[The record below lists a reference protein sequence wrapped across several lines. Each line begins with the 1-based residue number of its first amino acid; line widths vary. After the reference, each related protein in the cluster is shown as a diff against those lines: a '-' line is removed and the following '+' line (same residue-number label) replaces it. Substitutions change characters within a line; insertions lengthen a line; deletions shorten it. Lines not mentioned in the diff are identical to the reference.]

1 MWEILLSLK
10 HIFSE
15 VKKNKI
21 KRLGTK
27 FKLLLLFFFI
37 GFVNY
42 AQTARIKGVILD
54 ENSQPVNEANV
65 AAGDVATK
73 TDATGFYELN
83 IPANQQVTLVFTHVT
98 LKKVS
103 VTLQLKPNEDYEFN
117 AVMNDKAETLGEV
130 TVVNNRKRVQGVVN
144 IEPETIRKIPGANAG
159 IENILKSLP
168 GVSSNNE
175 LSTQYS
181 VRGGNYDENLVY
193 VNEVEIYRPF
203 LIRSGQQEGLSFTNT
218 DMVQNVDFSSGGF
231 QAKYGDKLSSV
242 LDITYRRPTKFGAS
256 LDASFLGGG
265 ISVDGVSKNQK
276 WTAITGVRYRDNS
289 LLVNSQETESNFR
302 PRFADLQSNI
312 TFTPNTK
319 WEFSLLTN
327 ISQNRYDYEPLSR
340 QTNFGTLQEP
350 IALQVVYEGEE
361 KDRYETYFAALKTT
375 YKVNEDFTLKLI
387 TSAYHT
393 LEQEYFDIFAAY
405 SLGEVDTN
413 IGSETFG
420 DVTFSRAV
428 GSQLSHARNDLDA
441 VIFNAEVKG
450 VHEIQ
455 KKHQIEW
462 GFKYT
467 REDIRDRII
476 EWEVIDSAGFS
487 LNPPK
492 GFPKNDQ
499 PYNPYVGPLAPY
511 NNVRS
516 KNFVNINRF
525 SGYVQWS
532 LKDKLGSSDVW
543 YNAGVR
549 VHQWQVEVDSPA
561 SDLIVSQNPGVYANV
576 NLDAKS
582 QITFSPRVQFALKP
596 DWEKDMVFR
605 ISGGLYRQPPFYREL
620 RDSLGVV
627 RPNVKAQSSVH
638 IVLSNDY
645 SFKLWNRP
653 FKMVTEAYYKSL
665 TDVNP
670 YTLENVRI
678 RYAANNS
685 AKAFAQGLDMRL
697 NGEFV
702 PGTESWFS
710 FGYLKTEENIN
721 DRGYIARPTDQRL
734 KFGILFQDY
743 MPKIPS
749 VKIYLNLVYNT
760 GLPGGSPSYAD
771 PYVYQSRLKDYR
783 RADVGFSYVLTER
796 NDRRP
801 EDHWLKAFKDL
812 SLGFEI
818 FNMFDNQ
825 NAITNTWVR
834 DVYTK
839 SQYGIPN
846 YLTTRT
852 FNLKLSVKL

>member
-1 MWEILLSLK
+1 M
-10 HIFSE
+10 
-15 VKKNKI
+15 
-21 KRLGTK
+21 GTK

-37 GFVNY
+37 GFVNF
-42 AQTARIKGVILD
+42 AQTARVKGVILD
-54 ENSQPVNEANV
+54 ENSNPVNEVNV
-65 AAGDVATK
+65 TSGTSATK

-98 LKKVS
+98 LKKVEVS
-103 VTLQLKPNEDYEFN
+103 LQLRANEDYEFN
-117 AVMNDKAETLGEV
+117 VVMNDKAESLGEV
-130 TVVNNRKRVQGVVN
+130 TVINNRKRVQGVVN
-144 IEPETIRKIPGANAG
+144 IEPEVIRKIPGANAG

-203 LIRSGQQEGLSFTNT
+203 LIRSGQQEGLSFTNS

-242 LDITYRRPTKFGAS
+242 LDITYRRPTKFGAA

-265 ISVDGVSKNQK
+265 LTIDAASKNQK
-276 WTAITGVRYRDNS
+276 WSSITGVRYRDNS
-289 LLVNSQETESNFR
+289 LLVNSQETESNFH
-302 PRFADLQSNI
+302 PTFADLQSNI

-319 WEFSLLTN
+319 WDFSLLTN
-327 ISQNRYDYEPLSR
+327 ISQNKYDYEPLSR

-350 IALQVVYEGEE
+350 IALVVVYDGQE

-375 YKVNEDFTLKLI
+375 YKASENFTLKLI

-393 LEQEYFDIFAAY
+393 LEQEYFDIAAAY
-405 SLGEVDTN
+405 SLGSVDTN
-413 IGSETFG
+413 IGSDTFG

-428 GSQLSHARNDLDA
+428 GSQLTHARNDLDA

-450 VHEIQ
+450 FHDIK

-467 REDIRDRII
+467 REDIRDRIV
-476 EWEVIDSAGFS
+476 EWEVVDSAGFS

-499 PYNPYVGPLAPY
+499 PYNSYTGPLSPY
-511 NNVRS
+511 NNTRS
-516 KNFVNINRF
+516 KNFVTINRF
-525 SGYVQWS
+525 SGYLQWS
-532 LKDKLGSSDVW
+532 LKDKIGTSEVW

-549 VHQWQVEVDSPA
+549 MHQWQADVDSPNGA
-561 SDLIVSQNPGVYANV
+561 AIVAQNPKFYANV
-576 NLDAKS
+576 DLKPKS
-582 QITFSPRVQFALKP
+582 QIVFSPRAQFAIKP
-596 DWEKDMVFR
+596 EWEKDMVFR
-605 ISGGLYRQPPFYREL
+605 ISGGLYHQPPFYREL

-645 SFKLWNRP
+645 SFRLWNRP
-653 FKMVTEAYYKSL
+653 FKMVTEAYYKSIS
-665 TDVNP
+665 DVNA
-670 YTLENVRI
+670 YTIDNVRI
-678 RYAANNS
+678 RYEATNS
-685 AKAFAQGLDMRL
+685 AKAFAQGLDLRL

-702 PGTESWFS
+702 PGTESWVS
-710 FGYLKTEENIN
+710 FGYLKTEENLN

-743 MPKIPS
+743 MPRIPN

-771 PYVYQSRLKDYR
+771 PYQYQNRLRDYR
-783 RADVGFSYVLTER
+783 RADVGFSYVFTEK
-796 NDRRP
+796 NDQRP
-801 EDHWLKAFKDL
+801 EGHWLKRFKDL

-818 FNMFDNQ
+818 YNMFDNQ

-834 DVYTK
+834 DLYDNNQK
-839 SQYGIPN
+839 AIPN

-852 FNLKLSVKL
+852 FNLKFSVRL